1 MNNSR
6 PLIFVS
12 NDDGYNAE
20 GIKTLIKVA
29 MDYGDVIVAA
39 PLNHQSGKASS
50 ITTLDPMRAIKKE
63 EREGLTCYAVM
74 GTPADCAKL
83 GLGVLTGGRK
93 VDLVLSGI
101 NHGLNHGNSVLYSG
115 TMGVVFEGIMAG
127 IPSVAFSFDN
137 FSPDATFDTC
147 VPVMRHVIAKVMT
160 QGLPQGVCL
169 NVNIPNCERIEGIKT
184 AITAPGAWTNT
195 WDHRTAPHG
204 FDYYWML
211 GEYVEKDPDDSRT
224 DAYWL
229 RRNYV
234 TVTPVHIDQTDYE
247 AMSKVDE
254 LLKGF

>member
-1 MNNSR
+1 MKETR
-6 PLIFVS
+6 PFIFVS
-12 NDDGYNAE
+12 NDDGYNAA
-20 GIKTLIKVA
+20 GINTLIKVA
-29 MDYGDVIVAA
+29 MEYGDVLVAA

-50 ITTLDPMRAIKKE
+50 ITTYDPLRAIKKE
-63 EREGLTCYAVM
+63 EREGLQSYAVM
-74 GTPADCAKL
+74 GTPSDCAKL
-83 GLGVLTGGRK
+83 GLGVLTAGRK

-115 TMGVVFEGIMAG
+115 TLGVVFEGVMAG
-127 IPSVAFSFDN
+127 IPSIAFSFDN
-137 FSPDATFDTC
+137 YSPDAEFDSC
-147 VPVMRHVIAKVMT
+147 IPVLRHVIGKVMNE
-160 QGLPQGVCL
+160 GMPHGICL
-169 NVNIPNCERIEGIKT
+169 NVNIPHSEHLEGIKT

-211 GEYVEKDPDDSRT
+211 GEYVETNPNDNRT

-247 AMSKVDE
+247 SMEQVDK
-254 LLKGF
+254 LLQGF